1 VSSTSIFRTSSAAIT
16 YSSPSSTEM
25 NDGSVMVSVERAE
38 STTDCET
45 RNPIVRLLE
54 SSFLGAKNK
63 NTSMVEEMREL
74 DGCVKI
80 VQSPITKSS
89 AGDYDICREY
99 NYSGDEDDNIYFQD
113 QQSEMLA
120 QFSNENILH
129 TYVLGK
135 TYHPINDYSVKRE
148 DESSFFLFTYRC
160 DFTEI
165 APYGITSD
173 AGWGCMLRS
182 AMMMLAHAMRLHYKG
197 RGWKPPQQLQR
208 RRQDPFVRSLLTWF
222 ADFPSSDSNLYS
234 LHNMVA
240 AGLDRHVLPG
250 EWYGPGTVCYVLRDL
265 VELHEKL
272 QAGATHKV
280 DKRIFRVHVAANA
293 SLYKSSVEELMT
305 RDSKT
310 IIERRRAKL
319 EKESTPTHPLDNAW
333 ECELLELESNVRWDT
348 ALLLFIPLRL
358 GLKAFNQDYV
368 QALAHVFSLQQS
380 VGVLGGRPR
389 GARWFYGAVA
399 DGSKIF
405 GLDPHT
411 VQPAPRKR
419 TAMVNGVLSHA
430 VELSDDYMR
439 SVHTNY
445 PEAFCLSKM
454 DPSIALGFY
463 CKDRDDF
470 LDLILSLEEWKQEH
484 PDLPELFCVSEAAP
498 DYSANVSSVMDDMLG
513 SQTMNGSLMDDDE
526 SVVSD
531 EDEYVVL

>member
-1 VSSTSIFRTSSAAIT
+1 
-16 YSSPSSTEM
+16 
-25 NDGSVMVSVERAE
+25 
-38 STTDCET
+38 
-45 RNPIVRLLE
+45 
-54 SSFLGAKNK
+54 
-63 NTSMVEEMREL
+63 
-74 DGCVKI
+74 
-80 VQSPITKSS
+80 
-89 AGDYDICREY
+89 
-99 NYSGDEDDNIYFQD
+99 
-113 QQSEMLA
+113 
-120 QFSNENILH
+120 
-129 TYVLGK
+129 
-135 TYHPINDYSVKRE
+135 
-148 DESSFFLFTYRC
+148 
-160 DFTEI
+160 
-165 APYGITSD
+165 
-173 AGWGCMLRS
+173 
-182 AMMMLAHAMRLHYKG
+182 
-197 RGWKPPQQLQR
+197 
-208 RRQDPFVRSLLTWF
+208 
-222 ADFPSSDSNLYS
+222 
-234 LHNMVA
+234 
-240 AGLDRHVLPG
+240 
-250 EWYGPGTVCYVLRDL
+250 
-265 VELHEKL
+265 
-272 QAGATHKV
+272 
-280 DKRIFRVHVAANA
+280 
-293 SLYKSSVEELMT
+293 VEELMT